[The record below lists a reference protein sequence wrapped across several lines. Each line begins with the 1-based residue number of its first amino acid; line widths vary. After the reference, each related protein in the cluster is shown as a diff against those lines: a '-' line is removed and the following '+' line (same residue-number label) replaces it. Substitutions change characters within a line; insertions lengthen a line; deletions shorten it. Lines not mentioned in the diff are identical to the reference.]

1 MNLMHKLCLQLLAAG
16 LISTLAGLVH
26 ADSLGDAWDD
36 VRTIYRDGKTTH
48 TLEIDNDSFLIVK
61 NSDGFYTSGLRY
73 SQRYTL
79 HRGDQLAVVGWQF
92 GQEQYT
98 ASDIKIL
105 PDALASNDHPY
116 AAWLYVGGFKELHRQ
131 DGSSWK
137 LGLDIGCIGPC
148 AGGERGQDIIHR
160 IGHYPL
166 PQGWS
171 TQVKNEAG
179 AILYGS
185 VSPVRWHPSG
195 WLDVTPYASGRFGNI
210 YTDASGGVVVRAG
223 ELNLLPDGST
233 MHAFFRVDARAV
245 AYNASLQGGY
255 FSSGN
260 VHTVPPKRFVGEA
273 ELGFARND
281 GPFSFRASVVRR
293 SNEIRNLSNAIGAQS
308 FARLLFAY
316 TM

>member
-1 MNLMHKLCLQLLAAG
+1 M
-16 LISTLAGLVH
+16 STLTALAH
-26 ADSLGDAWDD
+26 AENLGFDWDD
-36 VRTIYRDGKTTH
+36 IRAIYRDGKTTH
-48 TLEIDNDSFLIVK
+48 ALEIDNDSFLVVRD
-61 NSDGFYTSGLRY
+61 SDGFYTSGLRY
-73 SQRYTL
+73 SQRYAL
-79 HRGDQLAVVGWQF
+79 HRADQLAVVGWQF

-105 PDALASNDHPY
+105 PGALASNDHPY
-116 AAWLYVGGFKELHRQ
+116 AAWLYVGAFKELHHA

-148 AGGERGQDIIHR
+148 AGGERGQDMIHR

-166 PQGWS
+166 PQSWS
-171 TQVKNEAG
+171 TQIKNEVG

-195 WLDVTPYASGRFGNI
+195 WLDVTPYANGRFGNI
-210 YTDASGGVVVRAG
+210 YADASGGVVARAG
-223 ELNLLPDGST
+223 ALNLLPDGST
-233 MHAFFRVDARAV
+233 LHAFFRVDARAV

-255 FSSGN
+255 FSN
-260 VHTVPPKRFVGEA
+260 DNIHTVQPKRFVGEA

-293 SNEIRNLSNAIGAQS
+293 STEIRGLSNAIGAQS